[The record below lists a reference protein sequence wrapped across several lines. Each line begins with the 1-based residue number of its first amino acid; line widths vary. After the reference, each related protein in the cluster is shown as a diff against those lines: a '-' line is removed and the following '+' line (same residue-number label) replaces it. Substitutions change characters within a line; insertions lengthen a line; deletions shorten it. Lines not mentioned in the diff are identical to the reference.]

1 MSRSRR
7 STFRAAGRAAGRA
20 TAGAILY
27 GLFSFLS
34 VAGLVA
40 LAFGV
45 LYRLDARQV
54 PHLLQGADHW
64 RGDFCLA
71 LGAGCLAGAWLLR
84 RWQKRSLAG
93 TGRCA
98 LA

>member
-1 MSRSRR
+1 VSGSPW
-7 STFRAAGRAAGRA
+7 SAFRAAGRSAGRA
-20 TAGAILY
+20 TAGAIAY
-27 GLFSFLS
+27 ALFSFLS

-54 PHLLQGADHW
+54 PRLLQGADHW
-64 RGDFCLA
+64 RGDFLLA
-71 LGAGCLAGAWLLR
+71 LGAICLGVAWLLR

-93 TGRCA
+93 CPA